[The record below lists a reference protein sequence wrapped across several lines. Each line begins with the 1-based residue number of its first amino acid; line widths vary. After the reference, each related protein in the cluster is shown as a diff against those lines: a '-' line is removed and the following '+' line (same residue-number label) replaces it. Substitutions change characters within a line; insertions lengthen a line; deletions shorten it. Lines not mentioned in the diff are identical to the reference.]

1 MQTLQHRMSSSIS
14 ANLTVSGFP
23 NTLEAKQGL
32 HFICQS
38 FKRKL
43 SKFITGQHSKLIINQ
58 CTYCNRIAEVWRSCK
73 GSLREKKTCQTLG
86 NHLSFPTL
94 TKQDGLHVVKVRNC
108 L

>member
-73 GSLREKKTCQTLG
+73 GSLRKKKL
-86 NHLSFPTL
+86 
-94 TKQDGLHVVKVRNC
+94 VK